1 MLTALWYRRI
11 ARGSFIYQGR
21 DVKLQIKES
30 ECDTWDISE
39 QHSIWVILAVAPEQ
53 EIWTEYEQG

>member
-1 MLTALWYRRI
+1 
-11 ARGSFIYQGR
+11 
-21 DVKLQIKES
+21 VKLQIKES